1 MPEAPDSLGS
11 VGPPPGGGG
20 SETGMTE
27 GKPTRTG
34 ADVDAPPEFDRV
46 ADVLGPLEQ
55 IVLAADQRLGS
66 IQQQVAAQAGETNV
80 EVERRVREAAVEQR
94 QQVAELRKALTERVS
109 ELAGRFDS
117 LLSILDEADRALA
130 IASGE
135 PGGDVRV
142 TVTERQRL
150 EISHEQPPA
159 EAAATPPGA
168 PPSAAPAG
176 EAPKPRKEKGIRR
189 FFRRPSKRSSA

>member
-1 MPEAPDSLGS
+1 MNESQPVTVEGEAES
-11 VGPPPGGGG
+11 
-20 SETGMTE
+20 
-27 GKPTRTG
+27 
-34 ADVDAPPEFDRV
+34 PPEFDRV

-55 IVLAADQRLGS
+55 IVQAADQRLGS
-66 IQQQVAAQAGETNV
+66 IQKQVSAQAGETHV

-94 QQVAELRKALTERVS
+94 RQVAELRQALTERVS

-117 LLSILDEADRALA
+117 LLSILDEADRSLA

-135 PGGDVRV
+135 PAAGDVRV

-159 EAAATPPGA
+159 EAAATPQGA
-168 PPSAAPAG
+168 PPSAASAG
-176 EAPKPRKEKGIRR
+176 EAPEPRKEKGIRR

>member
-1 MPEAPDSLGS
+1 MNEGQPVTVEGEA
-11 VGPPPGGGG
+11 
-20 SETGMTE
+20 ET
-27 GKPTRTG
+27 
-34 ADVDAPPEFDRV
+34 PPEFDRV

-80 EVERRVREAAVEQR
+80 AVERRVREAAIEQR
-94 QQVAELRKALTERVS
+94 RQVAELRKALTERVS

-135 PGGDVRV
+135 PSGDVRV

-150 EISHEQPPA
+150 EISHEQAPA
-159 EAAATPPGA
+159 DVAATPPGA
-168 PPSAAPAG
+168 PPSAAPTG